1 MNEYPAATDWTV
13 ARGEKWRAQLAGM
26 EATLAPVD
34 EPLIRALNL
43 DAPCR
48 IADIG
53 CGGGGTTLEILRRAP
68 AGSVVHGFDLSPA
81 LIELARSCKRSDERA
96 IAFEIADMA
105 TASAPEEPYD
115 RLVSRFGIMFFD
127 DPLAAFANLVR
138 WLAPG
143 GRFAFAVW
151 GRPAENPWMTS
162 VRQVV
167 AEIIGLPTLDPEA
180 PGPFRYAEADKL
192 LILLDRAGYGE
203 LDVGDWRGVL
213 PIGGGLPA
221 AEAANFALA
230 SFSSFG
236 ELLAEAGNEVLNA
249 ARKSLTA
256 RHSRHQ
262 RDGAVWMDACVHIF
276 TGARLTGGRERT
288 KAEFHAVLDAADY
301 KLTRIIP
308 TMAPQSIIEAM
319 TK

>member
-1 MNEYPAATDWTV
+1 MDAMLT
-13 ARGEKWRAQLAGM
+13 
-26 EATLAPVD
+26 PVD

-105 TASAPEEPYD
+105 TASAPEQPYD
-115 RLVSRFGIMFFD
+115 RLASRFGIMFFD
-127 DPLAAFANLVR
+127 DPPAAFANLVR

-192 LILLDRAGYGE
+192 LILLNRAGYGE

-256 RHSRHQ
+256 RLSRHQ

-276 TGARLTGGRERT
+276 TGVRLG
-288 KAEFHAVLDAADY
+288 F
-301 KLTRIIP
+301 
-308 TMAPQSIIEAM
+308 
-319 TK
+319 

>member
-1 MNEYPAATDWTV
+1 VDCPRLSPRHQHSIGKLGIMSENPAATDWT
-13 ARGEKWRAQLAGM
+13 AALAEKWRAQLAGM
-26 EATLAPVD
+26 EAMLTPVD

-43 DAPCR
+43 DARCR

-68 AGSVVHGFDLSPA
+68 AGSVVHGFDISPV
-81 LIELARSCKRSDERA
+81 LIESARSRKRSDEHA
-96 IAFEIADMA
+96 VTFEIADMA
-105 TASAPEEPYD
+105 TAAAPEELYD

-127 DPLAAFANLVR
+127 DPLAAFVNLLR

-162 VRQVV
+162 VREVV
-167 AEIIGLPTLDPEA
+167 AEIIDLAPPDPEA
-180 PGPFRYAEADKL
+180 PGPFRYAETDKL
-192 LILLDRAGYGE
+192 RILLDRAGYGE

-236 ELLAEAGNEVLNA
+236 ELLAEAGNEVLND
-249 ARKSLTA
+249 ARQSLTA
-256 RHSRHQ
+256 RLSRHQ
-262 RDGAVWMDACVHIF
+262 QDGTVRMDACVHIF
-276 TGARLTGGRERT
+276 TGTRLG
-288 KAEFHAVLDAADY
+288 
-301 KLTRIIP
+301 
-308 TMAPQSIIEAM
+308 
-319 TK
+319 